1 MPSVLPPTMGK
12 CIGNVPRLLNIIAKC
27 IDVKFPDVRGIVD
40 FVMLPKKDNEVEVN
54 DTQDAPRWPR
64 TSLTFVLHWPW
75 RPRASGN
82 LTSVHVALMSNRCGT
97 LPMYLPIEGGRT
109 EGIY

>member
-1 MPSVLPPTMGK
+1 MTEFLGHLMLVALEARGLTLGSRKGK
-12 CIGNVPRLLNIIAKC
+12 R
-27 IDVKFPDVRGIVD
+27 RERE
-40 FVMLPKKDNEVEVN
+40 KDNEVEVN
-54 DTQDAPRWPR
+54 NTQDAPRWPR

-82 LTSVHVALMSNRCGT
+82 LTSVHVALMSNRWGT